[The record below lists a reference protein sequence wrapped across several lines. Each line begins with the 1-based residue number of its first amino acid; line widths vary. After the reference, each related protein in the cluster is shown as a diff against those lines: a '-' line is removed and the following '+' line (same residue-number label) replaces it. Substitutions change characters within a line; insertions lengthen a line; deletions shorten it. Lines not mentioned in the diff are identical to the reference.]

1 MGKKMQARR
10 EKRKA
15 QREAKRDAK
24 ARRKAFRKGQIT
36 YDEYSNNFSD
46 SDLLRMNLDQQ
57 EKEYQREQEAIKQQQ
72 EAERQA
78 QEMELKRQQME
89 LQAIANGVSSEQ
101 VSSVVN
107 GGNSLGCLGVTLV
120 LLALPFCGLASLVY
134 YLI

>member
-46 SDLLRMNLDQQ
+46 SDLLKLNLEQQ
-57 EKEYQREQEAIKQQQ
+57 EKEYQRQQ

-78 QEMELKRQQME
+78 QEMEMKRQQME
-89 LQAIANGVSSEQ
+89 LQAIANGASPEQ
-101 VSSVVN
+101 VASVVN
-107 GGNSLGCLGVTLV
+107 GGSSSGCLGVALV

-134 YLI
+134 CFI